1 MCGRP
6 WSGPEA
12 VRGRSVNVRPRTK
25 TCVGVPRAAQLGQ
38 VGFGGMGCKVGGQV
52 PVATDPAHSSHPRHP
67 SGLARGF
74 RGHARGIPIS
84 GWRSRMPCSVPRR
97 SVGRPRAERTVRSPL
112 PRSDQFLHVRIG
124 EPVRGSDVF
133 ELGAEGFARLDLGEE
148 WKKRQGL
155 PFVYAVMVRNPRTTT
170 EGLAARI
177 GEAKKRGL
185 EAASTIARSYNSGV
199 DAGRA
204 EHYLRHVIRYD
215 LGEREKLGL
224 ALFHRLAQAKGLLAR
239 VKELEF
245 DAI

>member
-1 MCGRP
+1 MHSHRCDVLLGSCMCGRP

-133 ELGAEGFARLDLGEE
+133 ELGAEGFARHGFE
-148 WKKRQGL
+148 
-155 PFVYAVMVRNPRTTT
+155 
-170 EGLAARI
+170 LAAV
-177 GEAKKRGL
+177 L
-185 EAASTIARSYNSGV
+185 
-199 DAGRA
+199 
-204 EHYLRHVIRYD
+204 L
-215 LGEREKLGL
+215 ERELQIVQPFGG
-224 ALFHRLAQAKGLLAR
+224 AVRER
-239 VKELEF
+239 VERG
-245 DAI
+245 